1 MHPGLRFKRLT
12 VCLGLLSGH
21 LIELAACSKRA
32 TQNRFNSRMRALRI
46 A

>member
-1 MHPGLRFKRLT
+1 MPSGLRFKRLT

-21 LIELAACSKRA
+21 LIQMAACSKRA
-32 TQNRFNSRMRALRI
+32 TQNNFNSQMRAFKF